1 MIDKIKVGGIVY
13 DVEFKELDAE
23 NGIQLGWCNYVKS
36 KFEINNHNISEQ
48 KQEQTII
55 HEMTHAIIHEA
66 GLDFGDDEESIVN
79 HISLVL
85 HQVLKD
91 NDFSWLREDNKRVT
105 ETIFASDKEYL
116 LNENNELVE
125 VD

>member
-1 MIDKIKVGGIVY
+1 MIDKLKVGGIVY

-23 NGIQLGWCNYVKS
+23 SGVQLGWCNYVKS
-36 KFEINNHNISEQ
+36 KFEINNHNVSVQ

-55 HEMTHAIIHEA
+55 HEMTHAIIHES
-66 GLDFGDDEESIVN
+66 GLGFGDDEERIVN
-79 HISLVL
+79 HISLTL

-91 NDFSWLREDNKRVT
+91 NDFSWLRNLESQNIVNRIV
-105 ETIFASDKEYL
+105 KES
-116 LNENNELVE
+116 VE

>member
-1 MIDKIKVGGIVY
+1 MLDKIKVGGIVY
-13 DVEFKELDAE
+13 DVEFKELEADR
-23 NGIQLGWCNYVKS
+23 GVQLGWCEYAKS
-36 KFEINNHNISEQ
+36 KIEINNHNISEQ

-66 GLDFGDDEESIVN
+66 GLDFGDDEERIVN

-91 NDFSWLREDNKRVT
+91 NDFSWLRNLNKKRH
-105 ETIFASDKEYL
+105 L
-116 LNENNELVE
+116 
-125 VD
+125 